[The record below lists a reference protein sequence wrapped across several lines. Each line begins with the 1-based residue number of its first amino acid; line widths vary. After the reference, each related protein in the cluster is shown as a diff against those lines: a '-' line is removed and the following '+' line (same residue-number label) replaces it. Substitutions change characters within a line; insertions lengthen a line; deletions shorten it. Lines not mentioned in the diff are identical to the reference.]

1 MRVSPGRRAV
11 ADVLGLGVL
20 LLVLLDLLR
29 PALLLLPTIT
39 AGGDTPCHVPTAAW
53 FHERLRPEWRLHGW
67 YPGAYLG
74 HPLLLYYFPFPFL
87 VMSALA
93 GLTGLPVAFK
103 LGTALPVFLLPLLVY
118 AAFRLV
124 RFAFP
129 APLLGAAAA
138 LVFLYV
144 EETPIWGGSIAST
157 LAGEFSYTYGVGFA
171 VLFLGVLV
179 RARVDGRGPWLPA
192 AALALTAYAHGYAV
206 LWAGLTAGGLLI
218 FDPAPRRDSEEGR
231 LRLLGW
237 LSAVA
242 GLAFCLAA
250 PSLVPLLADWGW
262 TTPYDDAW
270 IDVTTRGVLPP
281 LLQPLMAAGVVGI
294 AATLVARL
302 SGGSSDARLLL
313 LGFGSLAGAA
323 LAVAG
328 PGLGVI
334 DVRFVPL
341 AQLSLSLCGAAA
353 LGWAL
358 SRLALADAAAL
369 GLALVAVFWA
379 DSRSH
384 VLRHWVDWNYSGLE
398 AKELWPAWQEL
409 TERLRGGPSDAR
421 VAVEYG
427 PVHERAGSIRMYET
441 LPWFSGR
448 STLEGVYNQASTTT
462 HPVYY
467 LASELFARSPNPFRS
482 RRYSSFDPESALARL
497 RLFNVSQIVAV
508 SPELA
513 SALDARPDLVRE
525 AVIPPYTLYRLREPG
540 PGYVEPLA
548 LAPVR
553 ADPRTWRDASYRWFS
568 RKPANRALLVFTDD
582 TRFDL
587 VLDDAWGPPPERPL
601 PHDARVTERVE
612 AEAIHVTTSRPGHPL
627 LVKLSYHPRW
637 RAEGAD
643 GPYLV
648 SPGLMLVVPRQRD
661 VRLAYAARTWSDRLG
676 RTLFLAAVGA
686 GLVLV
691 RRRAKRSASRTSV
704 ESSPGAEAVAPA
716 VAGWAAGLLRALP
729 LAILL
734 ALASLRFL
742 PRPGPPVD
750 VAVLDERASRAFAEE
765 RWEAAAEYA
774 RHAIDLVG
782 ADDTRRNE
790 WLTLRGEALLRS
802 GEARLAVLAFA
813 PVVDV
818 GSGPYR
824 AQALYSGALAR
835 EATGDAEGASAWR
848 RSLRADHPGT
858 PWAERLD
865 EPARPASAR

>member
-1 MRVSPGRRAV
+1 M
-11 ADVLGLGVL
+11 
-20 LLVLLDLLR
+20 
-29 PALLLLPTIT
+29 
-39 AGGDTPCHVPTAAW
+39 
-53 FHERLRPEWRLHGW
+53 
-67 YPGAYLG
+67 
-74 HPLLLYYFPFPFL
+74 
-87 VMSALA
+87 
-93 GLTGLPVAFK
+93 
-103 LGTALPVFLLPLLVY
+103 
-118 AAFRLV
+118 
-124 RFAFP
+124 
-129 APLLGAAAA
+129 
-138 LVFLYV
+138 
-144 EETPIWGGSIAST
+144 
-157 LAGEFSYTYGVGFA
+157 
-171 VLFLGVLV
+171 
-179 RARVDGRGPWLPA
+179 
-192 AALALTAYAHGYAV
+192 
-206 LWAGLTAGGLLI
+206 
-218 FDPAPRRDSEEGR
+218 
-231 LRLLGW
+231 
-237 LSAVA
+237 
-242 GLAFCLAA
+242 
-250 PSLVPLLADWGW
+250 
-262 TTPYDDAW
+262 
-270 IDVTTRGVLPP
+270 
-281 LLQPLMAAGVVGI
+281 
-294 AATLVARL
+294 
-302 SGGSSDARLLL
+302 
-313 LGFGSLAGAA
+313 
-323 LAVAG
+323 
-328 PGLGVI
+328 I

-379 DSRSH
+379 DSRSR

-525 AVIPPYTLYRLREPG
+525 AVIPPYTLYSLREPG

-601 PHDARVTERVE
+601 PHDARVTERIE
-612 AEAIHVTTSRPGHPL
+612 AEAIHITTSRPGHPL
-627 LVKLSYHPRW
+627 LVKVSYHPRW

-648 SPGLMLVVPRQRD
+648 SPGLMLVVPRQPD
-661 VRLAYAARTWSDRLG
+661 VRLAYAARTWADRLG

-686 GLVLV
+686 GLVLS
-691 RRRAKRSASRTSV
+691 RRRSRQ
-704 ESSPGAEAVAPA
+704 APA
-716 VAGWAAGLLRALP
+716 PAATGPPARLLWVLP
-729 LAILL
+729 LALVA

-782 ADDTRRNE
+782 ADDARRNE

-865 EPARPASAR
+865 EPARPGERALARGALHLANDRVRRGPGVLRFRDRTADHQVVGARGERGRGRRRARLVAARRSRRADTGCHDQEAGAAGLADERDLVGGRHDAVHARVLREEREPPDGVADAAADADLPERRLVVAGEDRDRQQLRAHRRQRAHRRLQHGAPAEAVEGGERHAELCGARDGSGHGVGDVVELQVEEHALAAPDDLAHELGSRGGEGLAAQLEEAHPAREAVHELARGVGLRHVDSDDESLARRHPWPPVLHSTTSPGYWSVPTTSPTSSSRCRSR